1 MSEDSKVGT
10 EVRGGALHR
19 EQRRRCLD
27 HARDLIAAA
36 ERVLADDNAYPNIA
50 YHLAILAMEEIGKA
64 GMLASRAAMG
74 AALHREW
81 FQKRLDDHVYKLMWA
96 VWSPSLSGGKI
107 DPKDF
112 ADARQFAERTH
123 IRRKAGLY
131 VDHSEDDTLA
141 APSDVVLLD
150 HATSLLNLAKSRLEL
165 ERYTETPIPDERNE
179 ELEWYLAT
187 LSDELGRK
195 RLFSRPFV
203 QKLEEFNGDTRAWVR
218 WAREEFAKIAAEE
231 QEHLQREL
239 SRQASGKS
247 GRPKWIM
254 KVRLQTPSHSLRQK
268 ALNFWNDRIDTV
280 KLYHV
285 GNKKNELLL
294 EMTVDDSVTLDQ
306 LFDAGMSLSKM
317 YITML
322 NIGTAGFFWYEL
334 SGQAQAYYESIRDL
348 DSPNLEPRILRVS
361 GLGGE
366 WAEDRP
372 ERGKRQRVAL
382 EEAHLNIAMM
392 CLAAFSPMPDAEAAP
407 IFGEYLKGLMLLS
420 KTDLHLSVE
429 KEARDAFLKTLRR
442 AMHHFGDLSDV
453 DDTALLSALHR
464 IMTPIIPEEEHRN
477 QLFESLDRRSPTNEG
492 WLSAAVSAKRVA
504 DLYLAIVA
512 KRLWSEF
519 VQRSE
524 RVGDGD

>member
-1 MSEDSKVGT
+1 MNEDSKVGT
-10 EVRGGALHR
+10 KIQGAALAR

-27 HARDLIAAA
+27 HAGDLIAGA
-36 ERVLADDNAYPNIA
+36 ECVLAGDNAYQNIA

-64 GMLASRAAMG
+64 GMLASRAVIG
-74 AALHREW
+74 DALDGERL
-81 FQKRLDDHVYKLMWA
+81 QKRLDDHVYKLMWA
-96 VWSPSLSGGKI
+96 VWSPSMSGGKI

-112 ADARQFAERTH
+112 EDARKFAESTH
-123 IRRKAGLY
+123 ARRKAGLY
-131 VDHSEDDTLA
+131 VDYSGDDTLV
-141 APSDVVLLD
+141 APSEAVLLS

-165 ERYTETPIPDERNE
+165 ERYAERPIPDERNE
-179 ELEWYLAT
+179 ELEWFLVAVA
-187 LSDELGRK
+187 DELGKK
-195 RLFSRPFV
+195 RLLSQPFV
-203 QKLEEFNGDTRAWVR
+203 QKLEEFGGDTRAWVR

-239 SRQASGKS
+239 SRQASDKS

-268 ALNFWNDRIDTV
+268 VLNFWNDRIDVV
-280 KLYHV
+280 KFYHV

-294 EMTVDDSVTLDQ
+294 EMTIYDSVTVDQ

-322 NIGTAGFFWYEL
+322 CIGTAGFFWYEV
-334 SGQAQAYYESIRDL
+334 SGQAQTYYESIRDL
-348 DSPNLEPRILRVS
+348 DAPHLEPHIRRVR
-361 GLGGE
+361 GLAGE
-366 WAEDRP
+366 WAEDGP
-372 ERGKRQRVAL
+372 EQGKRQRVAL
-382 EEAHLNIAMM
+382 EEAQLDIAMM

-407 IFGEYLKGLMLLS
+407 IFGEYLKGLTLLS

-453 DDTALLSALHR
+453 DADLSSALHR
-464 IMTPIIPEEEHRN
+464 VMAPIIVDEEHRN
-477 QLFESLDRRSPTNEG
+477 QLFESLDRQSLTEEG

-512 KRLWSEF
+512 KRRWSEF
-519 VQRSE
+519 MQRSGGE
-524 RVGDGD
+524 KGTV